1 MPAPKR
7 IIVEM
12 IPLGNVVKVTAVCED
27 TGREVSIVGDP
38 KAGQKQLEALAV
50 RKLTYVMEKEDK
62 KGPSGRGFS
71 V

>member
-1 MPAPKR
+1 MPVPTR

-12 IPLGNVVKVTAVCED
+12 IPQGNFIKVSAVCED

-38 KAGQKQLEALAV
+38 RAGNAALKALAV
-50 RKLTYVMEKEDK
+50 KKLKYVMSKQD
-62 KGPSGRGFS
+62 SGQTPRRGIE